1 MNRFRDFLRKNT
13 PEGKKYFN
21 NILYPNIEIS
31 SDDLYIITREGDR
44 LDNLALEM
52 YKDKSLWWVILKA
65 NPNKVRRDS
74 YYVQPGIEL
83 RLPSNIDSIKTR
95 FRNLNKGR

>member
-1 MNRFRDFLRKNT
+1 MNRFRDFLRKST